1 MLSYSLNFL
10 SFCGSELNENNRY
23 YISVKCLFIATI
35 ILLLPLTTRAECEG
49 KETDIEWLSW
59 PIIGVPY
66 KGFYPGILFG
76 PAETRFSIDFRE
88 DIIIGLRSDGTVVWK
103 SLKTDRK

>member
-1 MLSYSLNFL
+1 M
-10 SFCGSELNENNRY
+10 
-23 YISVKCLFIATI
+23 KCLFIATI

-59 PIIGVPY
+59 PFIGTPY
-66 KGFYPGILFG
+66 HGFDPGIFAPG
-76 PAETRFSIDFRE
+76 AETRFSIDFRR